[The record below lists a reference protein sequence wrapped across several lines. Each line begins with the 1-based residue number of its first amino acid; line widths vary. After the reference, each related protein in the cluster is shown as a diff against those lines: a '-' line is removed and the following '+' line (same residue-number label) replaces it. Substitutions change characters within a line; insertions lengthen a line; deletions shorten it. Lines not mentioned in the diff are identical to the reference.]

1 MMLKTRPPKKSTPIF
16 NHFPFLAVWALL
28 VALPLHSVSR
38 SLSCFLYVDMASSSP
53 PSTPPALTP
62 DDTGSASTDSQS
74 HAEAAVKNLKTR
86 RSTAFYPN
94 MNSANKPVK
103 PFSRSAAKRQ
113 SVMTLGSIE
122 HLQHYFTKTGI
133 VAKPKCVFLSHI
145 DFLLI
150 LCQAHRR
157 SLAIN
162 SSQLLVEFLQQN
174 PPKRH

>member
-1 MMLKTRPPKKSTPIF
+1 MGHVYSSLQEQPFEMTFTIRPPQKINPSPLILY
-16 NHFPFLAVWALL
+16 HLPFIAHWASLE
-28 VALPLHSVSR
+28 ALPFTLGSR
-38 SLSCFLYVDMASSSP
+38 RSFVVLVLVGMASSSP
-53 PSTPPALTP
+53 SLTPPALTP
-62 DDTGSASTDSQS
+62 DYTGSASTDSQS
-74 HAEAAVKNLKTR
+74 HAEAAVKHLKAR

-133 VAKPKCVFLSHI
+133 VAKPKYVFLSLI

-150 LCQAHRR
+150 LC
-157 SLAIN
+157 
-162 SSQLLVEFLQQN
+162 
-174 PPKRH
+174 